1 LIQNSEFRIQEPSC
15 QLTCC
20 FEDWANIPPEVSLT
34 TDNCF
39 YRLRVS
45 AFGVWWLAYAEQAGP
60 AGADRSAIETPSDME
75 NGTWNPEGEAEPI
88 YPKGLQKIVSLF
100 ESLPEQEKRDALIS
114 YADQARKWE
123 PKEGETF
130 NLEDIRKDEECTDT
144 VGVFLKVENEERA
157 TFRVT
162 LGPQVQTLTR
172 AMTSILCRGLEHSTV
187 SEILEV
193 PSDFVPKIV
202 GGELIRARSQTVY
215 YVLTRMKGICKVYF
229 DRRRAA
235 MSR

>member
-1 LIQNSEFRIQEPSC
+1 MDNKNSASEPQS
-15 QLTCC
+15 
-20 FEDWANIPPEVSLT
+20 
-34 TDNCF
+34 
-39 YRLRVS
+39 
-45 AFGVWWLAYAEQAGP
+45 
-60 AGADRSAIETPSDME
+60 
-75 NGTWNPEGEAEPI
+75 I
-88 YPKGLQKIVSLF
+88 YPKGLEKIISLF

-144 VGVFLKVENEERA
+144 VGVYLKVDNESRA
-157 TFRVT
+157 AFRVT

-172 AMTSILCRGLEHSTV
+172 AMTSILCRGLDRATV
-187 SEILEV
+187 TEVLEV

-215 YVLTRMKGICKVYF
+215 YVLTRMKGISKVYL

-235 MSR
+235 MAG